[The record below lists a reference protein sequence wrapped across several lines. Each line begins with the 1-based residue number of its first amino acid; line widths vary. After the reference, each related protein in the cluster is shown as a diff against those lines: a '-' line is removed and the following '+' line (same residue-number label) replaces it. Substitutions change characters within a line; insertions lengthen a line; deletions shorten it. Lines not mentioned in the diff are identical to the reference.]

1 MSIKNYI
8 SIIILLLIQFNL
20 SAQKDTAY
28 QTIRQENGEYNA
40 PLIETPADRAFR
52 TKVPSKWM
60 FKMNLAQTVLS
71 SDNRTNSSTLGDG
84 VVPLGFAAEY
94 KLFPG
99 FSIGAYLGMALGFQP
114 KSHFNDQKKWLFSES
129 FSVEGRWYHDMKK
142 RIQKGKGA
150 NNFGGRY
157 FALEAGISN
166 NNSLNNTWDDR
177 RIALRYGLQQR
188 FMRNG
193 YFDISI
199 GAGISDP
206 SPILKRPKVFS
217 TDQRVAVGLAA
228 FLPKSKSKV
237 QSGGLCD
244 VLHCQDEQ
252 YKMLKINL
260 FNVLNFQSNGDVY
273 NIEFRP
279 NIAFERKIGR
289 SPFSI
294 EVDVET
300 DFSNSKIQYYDGAD
314 PNPYSARFTSANW
327 NATGELRWYHSMRKR
342 ILNGRSGNNLSGAF
356 FGLQVNRNNLIKNA
370 VSIKS
375 EKVNSI
381 FDNSTITGDYWAGNL
396 VWGIQ
401 QRLLDRGF
409 IQFKIGAGSTF
420 GGTNYRY
427 EGQNKPM
434 TKIGRSYELNIIAD
448 LKVGFAF

>member
-8 SIIILLLIQFNL
+8 SIIILLLIQFNV

-40 PLIETPADRAFR
+40 PLVETPADRAFR

-60 FKMNLAQTVLS
+60 FKMNLAQILNFGNNKQNEYGTS
-71 SDNRTNSSTLGDG
+71 PIGM
-84 VVPLGFAAEY
+84 PIGFGIEY
-94 KLFPG
+94 KIFPA
-99 FSIGAYLGMALGFQP
+99 FSIGAYYGIILGSP
-114 KSHFNDQKKWLFSES
+114 SDNNSWLYSSS
-129 FSVEGRWYHDMKK
+129 FVVEGRWYHDMKK
-142 RIQKGKGA
+142 RIKKGKSA

-157 FALEAGISN
+157 FALEAGKSN
-166 NNSLNNTWDDR
+166 SNVLSGIWDER

-199 GAGISDP
+199 GAGISEQ
-206 SPILKRPKVFS
+206 SPIIKNAIAFS

-228 FLPKSKSKV
+228 FLPKSKSMV

-260 FNVLNFQSNGDVY
+260 FNLLNFQINQ
-273 NIEFRP
+273 NIHSINFQP
-279 NIAFERKIGR
+279 NIAFEHKIGR
-289 SPFSI
+289 SPFSV
-294 EVDVET
+294 EVELKT
-300 DFSNSKIQYYDGAD
+300 EFNASKIK
-314 PNPYSARFTSANW
+314 YSNTLWQPSFDFKGITSTNW
-327 NATGELRWYHSMRKR
+327 NATGELRWYYNMRKQ
-342 ILNGRSGNNLSGAF
+342 ILKGSSGNNLSGSF
-356 FGLQVNRNNLIKNA
+356 FGLQLNHRDLIKSTI
-370 VSIKS
+370 SIKN
-375 EKVNSI
+375 EQPVRI
-381 FDNSTITGDYWAGNL
+381 YSTTFITGDYWTSNL

-420 GGTNYRY
+420 GGHNYRY
-427 EGQNKPM
+427 DGPYRPV
-434 TKIGRSYELNIIAD
+434 TKIGRSNELNIVAD